1 MLCEKDKVVSI
12 NYILKGDD
20 GAVIDSSEG
29 KGKLEY
35 LHGYNYLLPKLEEM
49 ITGKNPGDKF
59 SAVLE
64 AKDAYG
70 EYNPELVF
78 DVPLSNFDTSV
89 PMQVGMAFQAMTEN
103 GISIV
108 YVKEIKGDSVT
119 VDANHDLAGKRLH
132 FEIEID
138 SVRDATEDE
147 IKSGMA
153 GGSSCGGC
161 GGCGGDCGGDCS
173 CGGECDG
180 NCDGGCGGGCGGCK

>member
-35 LHGYNYLLPKLEEM
+35 LHGHNYLLPKLEEM

-103 GISIV
+103 GVSIV

-180 NCDGGCGGGCGGCK
+180 ECSGGCGGGCGGCK